1 MNERRDNF
9 PRPSDFP
16 RLADAYSGDGFPE
29 HGPWT
34 PLSAAVL
41 ADALE
46 ALKESRG
53 LITAEDGLCRLCGQG
68 TFMRVMHLTTGTT
81 ACPES
86 EQEQRRARQAQ
97 TRAAKEIGAAW
108 HDPHWLDEH

>member
-46 ALKESRG
+46 ALRESRG
-53 LITAEDGLCRLCGQG
+53 PGSAAGPPQEVLDKMAARG
-68 TFMRVMHLTTGTT
+68 MRELT
-81 ACPES
+81 
-86 EQEQRRARQAQ
+86 RRQAQ
-97 TRAAKEIGAAW
+97 TRAAKEIEAAW

>member
-1 MNERRDNF
+1 MDEHRDDF

-29 HGPWT
+29 HGPWA

-53 LITAEDGLCRLCGQG
+53 LITAEGGLCPETHIPEVERSCGANADSAAAYRERLK
-68 TFMRVMHLTTGTT
+68 
-81 ACPES
+81 
-86 EQEQRRARQAQ
+86 AQ
-97 TRAAKEIGAAW
+97 TRAAKEIAAA
-108 HDPHWLDEH
+108 HADPHWLDGHWLDGH